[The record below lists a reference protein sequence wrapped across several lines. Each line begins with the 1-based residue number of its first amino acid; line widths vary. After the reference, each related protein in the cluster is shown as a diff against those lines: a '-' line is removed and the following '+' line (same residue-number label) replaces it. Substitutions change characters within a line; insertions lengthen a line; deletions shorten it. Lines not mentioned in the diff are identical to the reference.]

1 MNWSLAFEPLISW
14 PLLGL
19 VLAPLLLLALV
30 GLWFRQRGAVFRFAA
45 LLALGAAL
53 LNPVAL
59 DEEREALKSVVV
71 VVVDRS
77 QSQDIGERTKQTDEA
92 LAGLQQRLGRFK
104 QFDVRVVEAGKSE
117 AAEERTETRL
127 FGALESAFRDVPPSR
142 IGGAIMI
149 TDGEVHDAPA
159 GTPDFH
165 APLHALITGN
175 DQEKD
180 RRIRFENAPRFGLV
194 GKPLEMTY
202 RVIGTNN
209 EAGSV
214 DVRVSVNGEQ
224 VSVERATIGQAM
236 PLQVTIPGAG
246 RNIVELAID
255 PEPGELTDT
264 NNRAI
269 ALIDGIREN
278 LRVLLVSGEPHAG
291 ERTWRNL
298 LKSDASVDLVHFTIL
313 RPPEKQDGTPIN
325 ELSLIAFPTREL
337 FVEKIK
343 DFDLIIFDRYQ
354 HRDVLPILYYD
365 YIAEYVEKGGAL
377 LIAAG
382 PEYAG
387 ESSIARTPLMSALP
401 AMPTGEVVDKAFYP
415 RLTELGQRHP
425 VTRGLDGSA
434 TEPPHWS
441 RWFRTIGVENPEGE
455 AVMKGADNRPLLLL
469 DRKGEGR
476 VGMFL
481 SDQGWLWARGFEGGG
496 PHVQLYRRI
505 AHWLMKEPELEE
517 ERLTADGRGMM
528 LEIRRQTMSDDP
540 GPAQTITPSGKA
552 LTVKL
557 ERAEPGVFLG
567 SIETN
572 EIGLY
577 QVGNGD
583 LKALAHV
590 GPVNAPEFTDVVST
604 EGRLKAP
611 AEATGGSVRRL
622 APSSALGSTVGN
634 LTGGVTLPSV
644 VPVRASGAASGND
657 WIGLRTT
664 DDSVLKAVSRVPL
677 FGGFLGLGLL
687 LLALGSMWYR
697 EGR

>member
-1 MNWSLAFEPLISW
+1 MNWSINFEPLLSW
-14 PLLGL
+14 PLLAAVL
-19 VLAPLLLLALV
+19 VPLAMLALV
-30 GLWFRQRGAVFRFAA
+30 GLWFRQRGSVLRFTA

-53 LNPVAL
+53 LNPVFLA
-59 DEEREALKSVVV
+59 EERDPLKSVVAL
-71 VVVDRS
+71 VVDRS

-92 LAGLQQRLGRFK
+92 LAGLQERLGRFK
-104 QFDVRVVEAGKSE
+104 QFDVRVVEAGRSE
-117 AAEERTETRL
+117 AAEERTDTRL
-127 FGALESAFRDVPPSR
+127 FGALEGAFRDVPPSR

-149 TDGEVHDAPA
+149 TDGEVHDPPA
-159 GTPDFH
+159 GASDFH

-175 DQEKD
+175 DHEKD

-194 GKPLEMTY
+194 GKPLDMTY
-202 RVIGTNN
+202 RVIATDGQ
-209 EAGSV
+209 AGPV

-224 VSVERATIGQAM
+224 VSVEHATIGRTM
-236 PLQVTIPGAG
+236 PLQVTIPNAG

-255 PEPGELTDT
+255 HVPDELTDA

-365 YIAEYVEKGGAL
+365 YISEYVEKGGAL

-401 AMPTGEVVDKAFYP
+401 AMPSGEVVDKAFYP
-415 RLTELGQRHP
+415 RLTDLGQRHP
-425 VTRGLDGSA
+425 VTRGLDGSN

-441 RWFRTIGVENPEGE
+441 RWFRTIGVKNPEGE
-455 AVMKGADNRPLLLL
+455 VVMKGADNLPLLLL

-476 VGMFL
+476 VGMLL

-517 ERLTADGRGMM
+517 ERLTADGRGMV

-540 GPAQTITPSGKA
+540 GPAQVITPSGKA
-552 LTVKL
+552 LIVKL
-557 ERAEPGVFLG
+557 EKSEPGIFLG
-567 SIETN
+567 SVQTS

-583 LKALAHV
+583 LTALAHV
-590 GPVNAPEFTDVVST
+590 GPINAPEFTDVIST
-604 EGRLKAP
+604 EDRLRAP
-611 AEATGGSVRRL
+611 VEATGGSVRRL
-622 APSSALGSTVGN
+622 AASSALGN
-634 LTGGVTLPSV
+634 LTGGVTLPSI
-644 VPVRASGAASGND
+644 VPVRSSAAASGPD

-687 LLALGSMWYR
+687 LLAMGSMWYR

>member
-1 MNWSLAFEPLISW
+1 MNWSLSFEPLISW
-14 PLLGL
+14 PLLAIVL
-19 VLAPLLLLALV
+19 VPLILLALV
-30 GLWFRQRGAVFRFAA
+30 GLWFRQRGAIFRFAA

-53 LNPVAL
+53 LNPVFL
-59 DEEREALKSVVV
+59 SEEREALKSVVAV
-71 VVVDRS
+71 IVDRS
-77 QSQDIGERTKQTDEA
+77 QSQDIGERTKQTDDA
-92 LAGLQQRLGRFK
+92 LAGLVQRLGRFK

-117 AAEERTETRL
+117 AAEERTDTRL
-127 FGALESAFRDVPPSR
+127 FGALENAFRDVPPSR

-159 GTPDFH
+159 GAPDFN

-175 DQEKD
+175 DHEKD

-194 GKPLEMTY
+194 GKPLDMTY
-202 RVIGTNN
+202 RVIATDN
-209 EAGSV
+209 ETGPV

-224 VSVERATIGQAM
+224 VAVEEATIGQAM

-246 RNIVELAID
+246 RNIVELSID
-255 PEPGELTDT
+255 REPGELTDA

-365 YIAEYVEKGGAL
+365 YISEYVEKGGAL

-401 AMPTGEVVDKAFYP
+401 AMPTGEVIDKAFYP
-415 RLTELGQRHP
+415 RLTDLGQRHP

-441 RWFRTIGVENPEGE
+441 RWFRTIGVQNPEGE
-455 AVMKGADNRPLLLL
+455 VVMKGADNRPLLLL
-469 DRKGEGR
+469 DHKGEGR
-476 VGMFL
+476 VGMLL

-517 ERLTADGRGMM
+517 ERLTAEGRGMV
-528 LEIRRQTMSDDP
+528 LEVRRQTMSDDP
-540 GPAQTITPSGKA
+540 GPAQVITPSGKA
-552 LTVKL
+552 LIVRL
-557 ERAEPGVFLG
+557 EKSEPGVFLG
-567 SIETN
+567 SIQTS

-577 QVGNGD
+577 QIGNGD
-583 LKALAHV
+583 LTALAHV
-590 GPVNAPEFTDVVST
+590 GPVNAPEFSDVIST

-622 APSSALGSTVGN
+622 AQSSALGSVAN
-634 LTGGVTLPSV
+634 DVALPSI
-644 VPVRASGAASGND
+644 VPVRSSGAATGSD

-687 LLALGSMWYR
+687 LLAMGSMWYR

>member
-1 MNWSLAFEPLISW
+1 MNWSISFEPLISW
-14 PLLGL
+14 PLLATVL
-19 VLAPLLLLALV
+19 VPLVLLALV
-30 GLWFRQRGAVFRFAA
+30 GLWFRQRGAIFRFAA

-53 LNPVAL
+53 LNPVFL
-59 DEEREALKSVVV
+59 SEEREALKSVVAV
-71 VVVDRS
+71 IVDRS
-77 QSQDIGERTKQTDEA
+77 QSQDIGERTKQTDDA

-117 AAEERTETRL
+117 AAEERTDTRL

-159 GTPDFH
+159 GAPDFN

-175 DQEKD
+175 DHEKD

-194 GKPLEMTY
+194 GKPLDMTY
-202 RVIGTNN
+202 RVIATDGET
-209 EAGSV
+209 GPV

-224 VSVERATIGQAM
+224 VAVEEATIGQPM

-246 RNIVELAID
+246 RNIVELSID
-255 PEPGELTDT
+255 REPGELTDA

-365 YIAEYVEKGGAL
+365 YISEYVEKGGAL

-401 AMPTGEVVDKAFYP
+401 AMPTGEVIDKAFYP
-415 RLTELGQRHP
+415 RLTDLGQRHP

-441 RWFRTIGVENPEGE
+441 RWFRTIGVQNPEGE
-455 AVMKGADNRPLLLL
+455 VVMKGADNRPLLLL
-469 DRKGEGR
+469 DHKGEGR
-476 VGMFL
+476 VGMLL

-517 ERLTADGRGMM
+517 ERLTAEGRGMM
-528 LEIRRQTMSDDP
+528 LEVRRQTMSDDP
-540 GPAQTITPSGKA
+540 GPAQVITPSGKA
-552 LTVKL
+552 LIVKL
-557 ERAEPGVFLG
+557 EKSEPGVFLG
-567 SIETN
+567 SIQTS

-577 QVGNGD
+577 QIGNGD
-583 LKALAHV
+583 LTALAHV
-590 GPVNAPEFTDVVST
+590 GPVNAPEFSDVIST
-604 EGRLKAP
+604 EDRLKAP

-622 APSSALGSTVGN
+622 AQSSALGVIAGD
-634 LTGGVTLPSV
+634 VALPSI
-644 VPVRASGAASGND
+644 VPVRSSGAATGSD

-687 LLALGSMWYR
+687 LLAMGSMWYR